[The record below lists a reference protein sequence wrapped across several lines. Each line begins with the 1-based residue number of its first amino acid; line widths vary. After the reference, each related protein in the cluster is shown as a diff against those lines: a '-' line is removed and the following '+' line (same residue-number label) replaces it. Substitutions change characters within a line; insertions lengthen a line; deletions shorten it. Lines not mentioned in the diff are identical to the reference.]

1 MKTKKYFS
9 LNLVMM
15 FIMLFTFSFVARA
28 QWETPNPASPT
39 VQTMEEVRTGSTIT
53 YNINA
58 DHVAGQEYRWA
69 VVGGTIN
76 HASAV
81 VSGDSSIVE
90 WTADLSQISVSWNVD
105 LTSTPIGSYDG
116 LVMVQKKSAAAC
128 PSQLQSVPVR
138 QWNNATAEID
148 AANTDFE
155 ICSGD
160 AVAGSITLNLT
171 GAPDPVAD
179 GFEVV
184 YDITATNLTD
194 LGGNAL
200 AASGVSAVTN
210 GSTITINLP
219 DGLIS
224 SDIVNDAQFVITLTS
239 MHDDFDGAGTLGA
252 HSTFTITVHP
262 TIVTGPIVSSS
273 SLTRR

>member
-9 LNLVMM
+9 LNALMTVVISLA
-15 FIMLFTFSFVARA
+15 FAVTVNA
-28 QWETPNPASPT
+28 QFMTPNPASPNT
-39 VQTMEEVRTGSTIT
+39 QAMEEVRTGQTIT
-53 YNINA
+53 YNVNA
-58 DHVAGQEYRWA
+58 DHVAGQLYRWA

-81 VSGDSSIVE
+81 VSGDSSIVN
-90 WTADLSQISVSWNVD
+90 WTANLSSITVTWDED
-105 LTSTPIGSYDG
+105 LTATPIGSYDG
-116 LVMVQKKSAAAC
+116 RVVVQKRTLDGC
-128 PSQLQSVPVR
+128 PSQLQATPVR
-138 QWNNATAEID
+138 LWNDPTAEIA
-148 AANTDFE
+148 AANTDFA

-160 AVAGSITLNLT
+160 AVGGTITINFT

-184 YDITATNLTD
+184 YDIAATNLTD
-194 LGGNAL
+194 LGGNPV
-200 AASGVSAVTN
+200 AASGVSALTN
-210 GSTITINLP
+210 GSSLTINLP

-224 SDIVNDAQFVITLTS
+224 TDIVNDAQFVITLSS
-239 MHDDFDGAGTLGA
+239 MHDDFTGAGTLGA

-262 TIVTGPIVSSS
+262 TVVTGPIVSSS